1 MAGTLPPA
9 GRAAEYLAAMDSV
22 HDIGGMQG
30 FGPVAAAPDEP
41 PFHEP
46 WEGRVH
52 GLMLASSLAVGGGGL
67 RTHIERMGSA
77 AYLSTSYYEH
87 WLAGIE
93 SRILAQ
99 GAVTADELT
108 AKQAEIAGGA
118 AVPEARDAEAG
129 AFVRSLFAPFE
140 IEEHEAP
147 PPRFGPGD
155 RVRVKRM
162 HPAGH
167 TRCPRYVRGA
177 RGTIA
182 LVHPAQPLP
191 DRATQ
196 DERHV
201 EAFYSVAFA
210 PAELWGADAEPGA
223 ATIVVDLWESYLED
237 EST

>member
-1 MAGTLPPA
+1 
-9 GRAAEYLAAMDSV
+9 MDSV

-30 FGPVAAAPDEP
+30 FGPVEAEPDEP
-41 PFHEP
+41 PFHAP

-52 GLMLASSLAVGGGGL
+52 GLMLASALALGGGSL
-67 RTHIERMGSA
+67 RPDIERMGSA

-87 WLAGIE
+87 WLAGVEARVIGR
-93 SRILAQ
+93 S
-99 GAVTADELT
+99 AVTRDELA
-108 AKQAEIAGGA
+108 AKQHAIAAGEP
-118 AVPEARDAEAG
+118 VPEHRDPEAG
-129 AFVRSLFAPFE
+129 AFARSLFGPFE
-140 IEEHEAP
+140 VDQHDAP
-147 PPRFGPGD
+147 AARFGPGD
-155 RVRVKRM
+155 AVRVKRM

-191 DRATQ
+191 DRAVQ
-196 DERHV
+196 GEIDA

-223 ATIVVDLWESYLED
+223 ATILVDLWESYLEGGD
-237 EST
+237 R